1 MAGLA
6 QEPAD
11 SRDLKALLAPYPSEA
26 MMWPVSARV
35 GSVKDN
41 DPSLRHAH
49 GAITQG

>member
-11 SRDLKALLAPYPSEA
+11 PAPTQNRSRAL
-26 MMWPVSARV
+26 PVGGDDVARV
-35 GSVKDN
+35 GSVKNN

>member
-11 SRDLKALLAPYPSEA
+11 PAPTQNRSRAL
-26 MMWPVSARV
+26 PVGGDDVARG
-35 GSVKDN
+35 GSVKNN